1 MVRLELRALLPE
13 RLIRKKVCL
22 LGSYAV
28 GKTSLVRR
36 FVYSEFSDRYHTTV
50 GVKVDKEGLVVN
62 GHELHLVLWDL
73 YGEDRWQE
81 VRASYLR
88 GAAGALVVVDATR
101 LETLE
106 VARGL
111 RRAPAGRGR
120 KRQSAPGPEQDRL
133 GRRIRGAARRVAR
146 AARLGAGAPG
156 ERRARSGVEEAF
168 AALGQDLL
176 AGRP

>member
-1 MVRLELRALLPE
+1 M
-13 RLIRKKVCL
+13 IRKKVCL

-50 GVKVDKEGLVVN
+50 GVKVDKKELVVN

-111 RRAPAGRGR
+111 SERLRAGDANAKVHLVLNKIDLEGEFAVPLDEWR
-120 KRQSAPGPEQDRL
+120 
-133 GRRIRGAARRVAR
+133 
-146 AARLGAGAPG
+146 ARLDWAPVHLASAKTG
-156 ERRARSGVEEAF
+156 SGVEEAF